1 MRKFENTKE
10 FKSVKEFVN
19 EYELNDYIR
28 LAAQRW
34 DNDTFGKQAER
45 IITQR
50 IMELDNNFKVTKTT
64 HEYDFIYGAD
74 FKVSIDN
81 VNCYFDLKTTI
92 QQERLKNV
100 VFFLDK
106 KYTFGAKYHNKLIVK
121 TKKGICMCLGIRYK
135 RTIPQGTIFYKKP
148 VLVPIVFGNIN
159 AETLADEEF
168 INDFMMM
175 IKLGLHNLQMKG
187 HPDKIKRSFD
197 FLQRFNYVKK

>member
-1 MRKFENTKE
+1 MKKIENVKE

-19 EYELNDYIR
+19 EYELNDYIS

-45 IITQR
+45 IIAQK
-50 IMELDNNFKVTKTT
+50 IMELNKDIKVTKTT

-74 FKVSIDN
+74 FKVSINN

-100 VFFLDK
+100 VFFLDR
-106 KYTFGAKYHNKLIVK
+106 KYTFGARYHNKLVVK
-121 TKKGICMCLGIRYK
+121 TKKGIGMCLGVRYK
-135 RTIPQGTIFYKKP
+135 RTIPQGTILYKKP

-159 AETLADEEF
+159 AETLSDEEF
-168 INDFMMM
+168 INDFVMLL
-175 IKLGLHNLQMKG
+175 KLGMHNLQMKG
-187 HPDKIKRSFD
+187 HPDKIKRSFN
-197 FLQRFNYVKK
+197 FAPRENYIKR